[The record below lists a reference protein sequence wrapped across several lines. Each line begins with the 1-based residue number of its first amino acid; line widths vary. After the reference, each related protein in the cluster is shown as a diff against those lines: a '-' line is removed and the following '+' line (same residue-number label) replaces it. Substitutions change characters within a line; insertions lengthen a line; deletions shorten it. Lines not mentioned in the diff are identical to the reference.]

1 MRFSAFLL
9 DSNQLTVV
17 PDFSVFFFF
26 FFSQK
31 VFEFAIGG
39 QNSTEHNWDK
49 LLICVTRN
57 LYVINYTDFLVF
69 LYRQN

>member
-17 PDFSVFFFF
+17 PDFSVFFF

-57 LYVINYTDFLVF
+57 L
-69 LYRQN
+69 

>member
-9 DSNQLTVV
+9 DSNQMTVV
-17 PDFSVFFFF
+17 PDFSVFFF

-39 QNSTEHNWDK
+39 QNSTEHNRDK

-57 LYVINYTDFLVF
+57 L
-69 LYRQN
+69 